1 MLRKLGYS
9 LFCAGA
15 LFSAS
20 ALAINHNLTAGIN
33 VEYELAPN
41 TPEEFINS
49 WFWSITSTCT
59 IRTKD
64 LSDAIF
70 VEALKKTGKINN
82 ITLSQGDTLLVEVH
96 NGDKVI
102 ITADSGSKVRLTNQ
116 GQNTV
121 FADCTT

>member
-9 LFCAGA
+9 IFCAGA
-15 LFSAS
+15 LFSAN
-20 ALAINHNLTAGIN
+20 ALAITHNLALGISL
-33 VEYELAPN
+33 EYELAPSK
-41 TPEEFINS
+41 PEEFVNT

-64 LSDAIF
+64 SSDAIF
-70 VEALKKTGKINN
+70 IEALKKTGKINN
-82 ITLSQGDTLLVEVH
+82 TNMAQGDTLSIEVH
-96 NGDKVI
+96 NGDKI
-102 ITADSGSKVRLTNQ
+102 TITADSGSKVRLTNK